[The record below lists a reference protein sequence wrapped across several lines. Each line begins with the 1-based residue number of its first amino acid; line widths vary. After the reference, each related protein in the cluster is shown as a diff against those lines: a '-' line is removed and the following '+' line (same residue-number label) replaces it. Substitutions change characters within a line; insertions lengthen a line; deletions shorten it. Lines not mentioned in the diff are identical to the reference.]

1 MKTTLATLVASS
13 ALTAGVAMMAT
24 IAAAPAQAFQ
34 ISIAPEYG
42 STGDTGASALL
53 DFNFSQSGDRVQLD
67 LGIENTTNGTKGL
80 GATAATL
87 IGVAYEG
94 PEIDPDV
101 ISLSSYD
108 KLSSNF
114 SKLWNIDGDP
124 SNFGIP
130 ILGGLGVFDIA
141 FSLERDNFDVGS
153 AEGGLA
159 AGESTAV
166 RFLINTNYTASDFSD
181 ALQAAIATNTV
192 AIAGRFEQVNA
203 GSGSDNVLGG
213 IPATEPVPEPTTIT
227 ASILALGGLGFLK
240 KKFKQKQVI

>member
-1 MKTTLATLVASS
+1 MKTTLAILVASS
-13 ALTAGVAMMAT
+13 TLTAGVAMMAT
-24 IAAAPAQAFQ
+24 PTAMPAQAFQ
-34 ISIAPEYG
+34 ISIGPDYG

-94 PEIDPDV
+94 PEIDPDD
-101 ISLSSYD
+101 ISLASYD

-114 SKLWNIDGDP
+114 SKLWNIDGEP
-124 SNFGIP
+124 PNLAIP
-130 ILGGLGVFDIA
+130 VLQGLGVFDIA
-141 FSLERDNFDVGS
+141 FSLERENFDVGS
-153 AEGGLA
+153 ADGGLE

-166 RFLINTNYTASDFSD
+166 RFLFNTDYAADDLSD
-181 ALQAAIATNTV
+181 ALEAAIKNNTV

-203 GSGSDNVLGG
+203 GGGSDNVLGG
-213 IPATEPVPEPTTIT
+213 IPANNSVPEPTTMA

-240 KKFKQKQVI
+240 KKFKQKQAV